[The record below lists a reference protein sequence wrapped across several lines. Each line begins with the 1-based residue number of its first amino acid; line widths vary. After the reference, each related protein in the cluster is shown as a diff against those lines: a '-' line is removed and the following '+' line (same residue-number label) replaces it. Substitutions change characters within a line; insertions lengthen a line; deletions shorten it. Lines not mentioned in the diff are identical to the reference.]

1 MKKLYRSR
9 ENKIFGGLLGGLG
22 EYFEIDPVVVRVGW
36 VMICVLSVCFPGIL
50 AYIFS
55 CMIVPMAPKKEEK
68 QS

>member
-9 ENKIFGGLLGGLG
+9 ENKVFCGLMGGLG
-22 EYFEIDPVVVRVGW
+22 EYFEIDPKLLRVAW
-36 VMICVLSVCFPGIL
+36 IMICVLSVCFPAIF

-68 QS
+68 QG

>member
-9 ENKIFGGLLGGLG
+9 ENKVFGGLLGGLG
-22 EYFEIDPVVVRVGW
+22 EYFEIDAKLLRVAW
-36 VMICVLSVCFPGIL
+36 IMICVLSMCFPAIF

-55 CMIVPMAPKKEEK
+55 CMIVPMAPKREEK